1 LLRGERL
8 YQYLYVGNFC
18 RQFQLGDMRL
28 MRVRAPH
35 NTGILVLIAF
45 TCIVSA
51 QSPREMD
58 VDKSVLTIRVY
69 KSGLFSAFAHDHEIR
84 APIQSGS
91 FDEQKRAVEFKVRSA
106 ELKVLDPDGSDSER
120 SQVQHTMLS
129 PKVLDPE
136 KFPEVAFHSTAI
148 DLAGDGKWSVQGLL
162 TLHGETR
169 PVKVEVAGGNGIY
182 RGSAR
187 LRQTEF
193 KITPVTIGGGSIK
206 VKDEVRIEFEIHGK

>member
-1 LLRGERL
+1 
-8 YQYLYVGNFC
+8 
-18 RQFQLGDMRL
+18 MR
-28 MRVRAPH
+28 RIRAPH
-35 NTGILVLIAF
+35 NAGILVLIAF
-45 TCIVSA
+45 ACIVSA
-51 QSPREMD
+51 QNQREID
-58 VDKSVLTIRVY
+58 VDKSVLTIRVF

-91 FDEQKRAVEFKVRSA
+91 FDEQKRTVEFKVRSA

-129 PKVLDPE
+129 SKVLDPE
-136 KFPEVAFHSTAI
+136 KFPEVSFHSTSI
-148 DLAGDGKWSVQGLL
+148 DVAGDGKWNVQGLL

-193 KITPVTIGGGSIK
+193 QITPVTIGGGSIK
-206 VKDEVRIEFEIHGK
+206 VKDEVRIEFEIRGK

>member
-1 LLRGERL
+1 
-8 YQYLYVGNFC
+8 
-18 RQFQLGDMRL
+18 MRRI
-28 MRVRAPH
+28 RVRTPH
-35 NTGILVLIAF
+35 NAGILLLIAF
-45 TCIVSA
+45 TCMVSA
-51 QSPREMD
+51 QSPREID

-91 FDEQKRAVEFKVRSA
+91 FDEQKRTVEFKVRSA

-129 PKVLDPE
+129 PKVLDPD
-136 KFPEVAFHSTAI
+136 KFPEVSFHSTAI
-148 DLAGDGKWSVQGLL
+148 DPAGDGKWSAQGLL